1 MKITRRQL
9 RRLIN
14 ESITGSKYYKMPP
27 RNPLESQMKLKSFED
42 GEGNEITGL
51 APTEDY
57 EKLAQLAGHEDE
69 SMQRMGYD
77 LATTLQQDEL
87 VFPQDGEPYEK
98 LPYEG
103 YDYLEDLNPSSKM
116 SDVELKYY
124 LSDIKFDLLP
134 AVKQA
139 QQYFGDA
146 WANVTAA
153 GISSDGISL
162 ADPNAANKAKLL
174 DNLTHATRRAIHI
187 AGKIADEKNLEMS
200 DVYKKIFG
208 HLIPED

>member
-1 MKITRRQL
+1 MKLTRRQL

-14 ESITGSKYYKMPP
+14 ESITGSRYYKVPP
-27 RNPLESQMKLKSFED
+27 RDPTLTLPPED
-42 GEGNEITGL
+42 R
-51 APTEDY
+51 
-57 EKLAQLAGHEDE
+57 EKIGQLTGHEDE

-87 VFPQDGEPYEK
+87 VFPNEGEPYEK

-103 YDYLEDLNPSSKM
+103 YDYLEDLNLSSKM
-116 SDVELKYY
+116 SDLELKYY
-124 LSDIKFDLLP
+124 LSEIKFDLLP
-134 AVKQA
+134 AVKQV
-139 QQYFGDA
+139 QQIFEEA
-146 WANVTAA
+146 WNNVTAT
-153 GISSDGISL
+153 GISEDGISL

-174 DNLTHATRRAIHI
+174 DDLTRATHSAIRI

-208 HLIPED
+208 YAIPKD